1 MEPKPQPLDLL
12 RLMHVSDGC
21 HFMPAFLRFY
31 HNGFSRF
38 SAVLFLFIP
47 VTIFVTLQ
55 TA

>member
-12 RLMHVSDGC
+12 RLMCFSDGF

-31 HNGFSRF
+31 HNGSSRF
-38 SAVLFLFIP
+38 SSLSP
-47 VTIFVTLQ
+47 VTIYVTLL